1 MDCRSLQ
8 GLLFPSRFSLVEH
21 LRLDRS
27 VFPGCMFD
35 AFIGSSKAL
44 KFLSYSTYL
53 TGDFS
58 PRIMRD
64 ALLKHH
70 RDTLEELHVACR
82 GRPYG
87 FIGHLCGFT
96 ALKNVK
102 LNSQMLGCRLLWI
115 QTERLV
121 QFFPRTIELI
131 EIKGGLEGEVERM
144 FFEFFSLFRKSH
156 VPNLKLVDAHDH
168 LSRWP
173 KSLLYPTATLNSR
186 TGTSATR
193 CQAP

>member
-1 MDCRSLQ
+1 M
-8 GLLFPSRFSLVEH
+8 
-21 LRLDRS
+21 
-27 VFPGCMFD
+27 
-35 AFIGSSKAL
+35 
-44 KFLSYSTYL
+44 
-53 TGDFS
+53 
-58 PRIMRD
+58 
-64 ALLKHH
+64 
-70 RDTLEELHVACR
+70 
-82 GRPYG
+82 
-87 FIGHLCGFT
+87 
-96 ALKNVK
+96 
-102 LNSQMLGCRLLWI
+102 
-115 QTERLV
+115 